1 MKTIEELQAQLKQI
15 CAELDALKAAQSP
28 ETPETNFKEIAA
40 KASRYPIT
48 GHPLAKDDEHT
59 KEMYMLMLMSVIV
72 LDSEKYT
79 KSFMTF
85 YRIAAGMG
93 YNGNAEELMLKAQ
106 TMKFETLDE
115 ITRLFGKDDK
125 RLMLLL
131 ECMLIAAQFDNG
143 KRKAMEYIAE
153 LASLMNVSKEQITFL
168 SNLARVILTQDLNEY
183 KYEDFSLPVR
193 YFDCYLCYVE
203 KGGGIELLYA
213 DAVQGVGFLMN
224 RLHHVEFDK
233 GKIRLDYYN
242 SLSKTSQCVNLT
254 LSKKYICKLLN
265 IHELEKIN
273 HNGEKVLYGVGAD
286 HPLAHAS
293 AIRILQ
299 EAYNKELEY
308 SVVNK

>member
-15 CAELDALKAAQSP
+15 CAELDALKAAQFP

-48 GHPLAKDDEHT
+48 GHPLANEDEHT

-79 KSFMTF
+79 ESFMTF

-93 YNGNAEELMLKAQ
+93 YNGNAEELLLKAQ

-115 ITRLFGKDDK
+115 CTRLFGKDDK

-153 LASLMNVSKEQITFL
+153 LASLMNVTKEQITFL
-168 SNLARVILTQDLNEY
+168 SNLARVILTQDFNEY
-183 KYEDFSLPVR
+183 KKDVPNEYIGL
-193 YFDCYLCYVE
+193 FDCYLCNIE
-203 KGGGIELLYA
+203 NESEIELLYA
-213 DAVQGVGFLMN
+213 DA
-224 RLHHVEFDK
+224 D
-233 GKIRLDYYN
+233 
-242 SLSKTSQCVNLT
+242 
-254 LSKKYICKLLN
+254 
-265 IHELEKIN
+265 IH
-273 HNGEKVLYGVGAD
+273 
-286 HPLAHAS
+286 
-293 AIRILQ
+293 AILI
-299 EAYNKELEY
+299 
-308 SVVNK
+308 